1 MLGFRR
7 LSILDVTSKGDQPRT
22 SIDQRWALVYNGELY
37 NYRSLQADIR
47 LSDAELRS
55 SSDSEILVRYIES
68 RGIPQTLPHLNGMF
82 AFSVYDRRTGE
93 LHLVRDQ
100 AGIKP
105 LYYGWSSHGIVF
117 ASQFDQVSQHPWL
130 QTSLTLDIQVLSDQM
145 ALGYMP
151 APGTIYREIRQVEPG
166 QHLVFRRDGTVSS
179 TFYWKW
185 KDNPSIDETTAQLSG
200 DFLELF
206 STVVRDQLASDVPI
220 GSFLSGGID
229 SPLVSAM
236 AVRERPDLELFSIGV
251 DDDVLDESVAA
262 RRYAEHLNARH
273 ELEYFTTERLREQLD
288 AHFDAFPEPF
298 GDYSSLPSFQVCGMA
313 TRRFTVALSGDGG
326 DELFWG
332 YPRFLNVVRH
342 RGWFRQPRA
351 MRRAVSGLARKAGA
365 RISYGIDNDS
375 IGTWVLH
382 AHSHNKPSD
391 LAALFPSFGYSDT
404 VQTLYSSP
412 SHFPSDEELL
422 LWLRRNE
429 FYGHLQRVLVKVDRT
444 SMYHSL
450 EVRVPFLDQRVIA
463 FAQSLRPGLGRTH
476 HEPKHVLRKAAIDV
490 FGSDLVTREKKGFS
504 VPIDRWLREDLHEEL
519 DALLVHRDPWPH
531 NSFDRVALE
540 AYLQRFREGRASAW
554 GVWILYALQKWADK
568 FAPCAG

>member
-1 MLGFRR
+1 MQ
-7 LSILDVTSKGDQPRT
+7 S
-22 SIDQRWALVYNGELY
+22 
-37 NYRSLQADIR
+37 
-47 LSDAELRS
+47 
-55 SSDSEILVRYIES
+55 
-68 RGIPQTLPHLNGMF
+68 
-82 AFSVYDRRTGE
+82 
-93 LHLVRDQ
+93 
-100 AGIKP
+100 
-105 LYYGWSSHGIVF
+105 
-117 ASQFDQVSQHPWL
+117 
-130 QTSLTLDIQVLSDQM
+130 SLTLDVQTLSDHL

-166 QHLVFRRDGTVSS
+166 QHLVFHRDGTVRS
-179 TFYWKW
+179 TFYWQW
-185 KDNPSIDETTAQLSG
+185 RDEPSVDETTVPLPG
-200 DFLELF
+200 DFLDLF

-236 AVRERPDLELFSIGV
+236 AVRERPGLELFSIGV
-251 DDDVLDESVAA
+251 DDVALDESAAA
-262 RRYAEHLNARH
+262 RRYAEHLHARH
-273 ELEYFTTERLREQLD
+273 ELEYFTTARLREQLD

-313 TRRFTVALSGDGG
+313 KRRFTVALSGDGG

-342 RGWFRQPRA
+342 RGWFRQPRTL
-351 MRRAVSGLARKAGA
+351 RRAVSGLARKAGA

-391 LAALFPSFGYSDT
+391 LAALYPSFGYSESI
-404 VQTLYSSP
+404 QSLYTSP
-412 SHFPSDEELL
+412 SHFRSEVDLL

-476 HEPKHVLRKAAIDV
+476 HEPKHVLKKAAIDV

-504 VPIDRWLREDLHEEL
+504 VPIDKWLREDLHEEL

-531 NSFDRVALE
+531 NSFDRAELA